1 MVELQKKSVALK
13 LMLQES
19 STDLAIIISLYYAV
33 DCMKHDVNVVVRI
46 FHPRIGYQSHL
57 YTYFSK
63 KIARVDYRCHYNSY
77 LFNNFF

>member
-1 MVELQKKSVALK
+1 
-13 LMLQES
+13 
-19 STDLAIIISLYYAV
+19 
-33 DCMKHDVNVVVRI
+33 MKHDVNVVVRI

-77 LFNNFF
+77 LFNNFSDVA